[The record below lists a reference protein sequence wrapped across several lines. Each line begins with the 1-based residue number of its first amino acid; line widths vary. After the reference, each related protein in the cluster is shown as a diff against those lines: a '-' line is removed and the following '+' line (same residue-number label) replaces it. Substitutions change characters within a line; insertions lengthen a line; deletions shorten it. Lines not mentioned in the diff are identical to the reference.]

1 MKAVVFPEPNK
12 IEVKEMPNPKIKP
25 DEVLL
30 KSKRVGIC
38 RSDFDLM
45 QGEYILPLHWP
56 IIPGHEYVGE
66 IVEMGDQVQGYQ
78 IGDRVVGECAVG
90 CGTCDLCASG
100 LVNVCP
106 TGDHFGFT
114 IDGAMADYV
123 KVRAD
128 WLHKLPDNLTDTEGA
143 MIEPFTVGYF
153 TITNIGGVRASDTV
167 VIFGAGM
174 IGLTTLLTAHG
185 MGARTIVV
193 DNKEKRLNLAK
204 EIGADEVVNTSKVD
218 LVEGVMDLT
227 NGDGA
232 DVVCEAVGAD
242 PLMQRLFDVAK
253 SAGRVSITGINFND
267 NLQVPLHKIQAKG
280 LTVKGNIGSPFVWRE
295 ALRFLSAL
303 KPPLSKLSTH
313 EYSLDQA
320 KEAFEMADKP
330 AEAVKVQ
337 IVTG

>member
-1 MKAVVFPEPNK
+1 M
-12 IEVKEMPNPKIKP
+12 EVREMPDPRIKP

-66 IVEMGDQVQGYQ
+66 IVEMGDQVTGYE

-90 CGTCDLCASG
+90 CGTCDLCTSG
-100 LVNVCP
+100 FVNVCP

-114 IDGAMADYV
+114 IDGAMAEYV

-128 WLHKLPDNLTDTEGA
+128 WLHKLPDNLSNTEGA

-153 TITNIGGVRASDTV
+153 TIKNIGGVHAGDTV
-167 VIFGAGM
+167 AVFGAGM
-174 IGLTTLLTAHG
+174 IGLTTLITAHG

-193 DNKEKRLNLAK
+193 DNKKKRLDLAK
-204 EIGADEVVNTSKVD
+204 ELGADDIVNTAEVD
-218 LVEGVMDLT
+218 LVEGIMDLT
-227 NGDGA
+227 NGQGV
-232 DVVCEAVGAD
+232 DVTCEAVGAD
-242 PLMQRLFDVAK
+242 PLMQKLFDVTA

-295 ALRFLSAL
+295 SLRFLSEL
-303 KPPLSKLSTH
+303 KPPLEKLNTH
-313 EYSLDQA
+313 EYPLEKA
-320 KEAFEMADKP
+320 KEAFDMADNP
-330 AEAVKVQ
+330 AESVKVQ